1 MDRLKKTGTVYGVF
15 DSEGRCRYVGATI
28 RKLQYRQQEHVKK
41 SLSGSRIPIARAIR
55 KWGGVTLTPLIE
67 GVSASEIGLYKHAL
81 IGLFRS
87 VGDADLNLLSGGY
100 RSDEYIS
107 FKKTE
112 DQRKRQSDISKAN
125 WADPEWASSQRAKI
139 RQVLQ
144 EPDNREAARQR
155 ALKRVSEGSFGTS
168 RKGSKSGHVKLDE
181 ESVLSIREEYAK
193 GNITHKTLGIL
204 HGVTESCIHRIINR
218 KSWTHV

>member
-1 MDRLKKTGTVYGVF
+1 MKKTGVIYGVF

-28 RKLQYRQQEHVKK
+28 RKLEYREREHVKK
-41 SLSGSRIPIARAIR
+41 SLSGSKIPIARAIR
-55 KWGGVTLTPLIE
+55 KWGGVTLTPLIQ
-67 GVSASEIGLYKHAL
+67 GISANEIGLYEYTM

-87 VGDADLNLLSGGY
+87 VGDADLNLLTGGY

-112 DQRKRQSDISKAN
+112 DQRKRQSEISKAN

-139 RQVLQ
+139 RRALQ
-144 EPDNREAARQR
+144 EPDKREAARQR
-155 ALKRVSEGSFGTS
+155 ALKRVSEGSFGAS
-168 RKGSKSGHVKLDE
+168 RKGSKSGHVKLNE
-181 ESVLSIREEYAK
+181 ESVLSIREQYAK
-193 GNITHKTLGIL
+193 GDTTYKTLGIL